1 MSIPNEYEELKN
13 ENIAI
18 PHFSP
23 DEIPQF
29 EPAQVWKLLAQ
40 LKTNKATPPGDFPVK
55 LSKMF
60 AAYLAEPL
68 CDIINSSI
76 RRGEYPELWK
86 YEISTPVPK
95 KYPPKNISDMRN
107 ISGLLTYDKITEKLL
122 AELMIRDMKPKSDP
136 SQYGNQRGISI
147 QHYLIEMIH
156 RILEALDNNSKGEKF
171 AVIANLIDWNNAF
184 PRQCAQLGI
193 ESFIQN
199 GVRPSLIPV
208 LVNYFQGRE
217 MSVKWHGCRSVPR
230 TLKGGG
236 PQGATIGLLE
246 YLSQSNNCA
255 DMVKESER
263 FRFLDDLSLLEIINL
278 LTVGLSSFNIK
289 QQVPSD
295 ISTHNQYIPTHALNS
310 QSWLDNISDWTRK
323 QKMKI
328 NTQKTKAMIFN
339 FTQNYQ
345 FNTRLYIENELIE
358 VIDSTRLLGT
368 IITSDLRWDQNTAHL
383 VQKANSRMELLRK
396 IASFGASKD
405 DMKQIY
411 FSFVRSQLEQS
422 AVVWHSSLS
431 EENKADLERVQK
443 SAVKII
449 LGGQYNG
456 YRKSLEHLEREKLC
470 LKFAKRCLRN
480 EKTRKM
486 FPANSKIM

>member
-1 MSIPNEYEELKN
+1 M
-13 ENIAI
+13 
-18 PHFSP
+18 
-23 DEIPQF
+23 
-29 EPAQVWKLLAQ
+29 WKLLAQ

-68 CDIINSSI
+68 CDIINTSI
-76 RRGEYPELWK
+76 RRGEYPDLWK
-86 YEISTPVPK
+86 FEVSTPVSK
-95 KYPPKNISDMRN
+95 KHPPKSISDMRN

-122 AELMIRDMKPKSDP
+122 ADLMIRDMKSNFDPK
-136 SQYGNQRGISI
+136 QYGNQRGISI
-147 QHYLIEMIH
+147 QHYLIDMIH
-156 RILEALDNNSKGEKF
+156 RILEALDNNSNGEKF
-171 AVIANLIDWNNAF
+171 AVIASLIDWNNAF
-184 PRQCAQLGI
+184 PRQCAQLGV
-193 ESFIQN
+193 ESFIKN

-217 MSVKWHGCRSVPR
+217 MSVKWHGCQSVPR
-230 TLKGGG
+230 KLKGGG

-246 YLSQSNNCA
+246 YLSQSNDCA

-310 QSWLDNISDWTRK
+310 QTWLDNISDWTRK

-345 FNTRLYIENELIE
+345 FDTRLYIENELVE

-368 IITSDLRWDQNTAHL
+368 IITSDLRWDQNTTHL
-383 VQKANSRMELLRK
+383 VQKANSRMEILRK

-405 DMKQIY
+405 DLRNIY
-411 FSFVRSQLEQS
+411 FLFVRSQLEQS
-422 AVVWHSSLS
+422 AVVWHSSLT

-449 LGGQYNG
+449 MGGQYKG
-456 YRKSLEHLEREKLC
+456 YRKSLTDLDIETLDERREKLC
-470 LKFAKRCLRN
+470 LNFARRCLSNVPRKFKKSFYEN
-480 EKTRKM
+480 KKTGKV
-486 FPANSKIM
+486 